1 MRRMLFVLLGMALI
15 LGATEASAQEIS
27 SRAANIRFGGRLH
40 SQYSASSVSAADND
54 FFFRRVRLTFDIGV
68 TDFFS
73 ARIQPDFAGGKTQVQ
88 DAYVRLNFS
97 DAFRF
102 SMGQFKRAFDPFLL
116 ASSTDLSIIERDGR
130 VEGVSGC
137 AGVGGACSYG
147 RLTEKLGFAGRDA
160 GIRFELSGGSV
171 SFLGTVTN
179 GTGINVLDENDAKS
193 YSGRVTFDVGSG
205 VKVSGQYAAHDYV
218 DDADENAYAGAWSAD
233 VQFGGWRD
241 GLLFQ
246 AAIVGG
252 DNWKSLDAGG
262 NEAPFTAFQGVA
274 SYYVPLDH
282 PRYAGIE
289 PLLRVSYADP
299 DGDTADDG
307 AVIVTPGLMLYIQ
320 NKTKLGFNLDVFTP
334 QTGDT
339 EYSLKIQA
347 FLYF

>member
-1 MRRMLFVLLGMALI
+1 MRRIFVLLGMALC
-15 LGATEASAQEIS
+15 LASAEASAQEIS
-27 SRAANIRFGGRLH
+27 SRAANLQVGGRLH
-40 SQYSASSVSAADND
+40 SQYSASSVGAAHND
-54 FFFRRVRLTFDIGV
+54 FFFRRVRLTLDMGV
-68 TDFFS
+68 TDFFT
-73 ARIQPDFAGGKTQVQ
+73 ARIQPDFAGGKTEVQ

-97 DAFRF
+97 KAFRL
-102 SMGQFKRAFDPFLL
+102 SMGQFKRAFDPFSL

-130 VEGVSGC
+130 VEGVDGC
-137 AGVGGACSYG
+137 AGVGGTCAYG

-179 GTGINVLDENDAKS
+179 GTGINVSDDNDAKS
-193 YSGRVTFDVGSG
+193 YSGRVTLDVGSD

-218 DDADENAYAGAWSAD
+218 DDAEQNAYAGAWSAD

-246 AAIVGG
+246 AAVVGG

-262 NEAPFTAFQGVA
+262 NEALFTAFQGVA
-274 SYYVPLDH
+274 SYYVPLGH

-299 DGDTADDG
+299 DGDAADDG
-307 AVIVTPGLMLYIQ
+307 AVIITPGLMLYVQ
-320 NKTKLGFNLDVFTP
+320 NKTKLGFNVDVFSP

-339 EYSLKIQA
+339 EYSFKMQA